1 MAAHELT
8 WTHEEVVA
16 LLDVWSDA
24 AVQAELQGAYRNDHI
39 YRRIVSELAAR
50 GFQRNAKR
58 CRDKLKALKKK
69 YKEVIDRHR
78 RSGAGVESDEE
89 VTQGDFQFFSQIHR
103 VLGGRAVVNPP
114 HLLEVGSRSQSPAS
128 ESATPVAQPAV
139 SRLRSSSS
147 SSRPSTPEMLS
158 PPPPAMEE
166 VEAEDTQGPAVEQP
180 ETETAAQ
187 QPETEPR
194 TEQPETEPAAEQP
207 ETVTE
212 QPVPETAE
220 QSVPAPSRA
229 KKRKLTKA
237 ERAQKEVSATLS
249 KLTAQGEDLK
259 SALILL
265 DDRRAKREAEQMKRE
280 EERESRMFAL
290 LSSMFGSSAPPHG
303 QHSAVPPVPNIYHSP
318 SMQAGF
324 PSTMPPGV
332 PPTMPPSIPSSSM
345 YSFPY
350 SPGGDDDEEDDTFT
364 P

>member
-1 MAAHELT
+1 
-8 WTHEEVVA
+8 
-16 LLDVWSDA
+16 
-24 AVQAELQGAYRNDHI
+24 
-39 YRRIVSELAAR
+39 
-50 GFQRNAKR
+50 
-58 CRDKLKALKKK
+58 
-69 YKEVIDRHR
+69 
-78 RSGAGVESDEE
+78 
-89 VTQGDFQFFSQIHR
+89 
-103 VLGGRAVVNPP
+103 
-114 HLLEVGSRSQSPAS
+114 
-128 ESATPVAQPAV
+128 
-139 SRLRSSSS
+139 
-147 SSRPSTPEMLS
+147 
-158 PPPPAMEE
+158 MEE

-212 QPVPETAE
+212 QPVSETAE

-290 LSSMFGSSAPPHG
+290 LSSMLCAAAILRLLARASRSLLQRSQNRTNKRSA
-303 QHSAVPPVPNIYHSP
+303 SLNAIFSTT
-318 SMQAGF
+318 GF
-324 PSTMPPGV
+324 PSYRCHANFAV
-332 PPTMPPSIPSSSM
+332 
-345 YSFPY
+345 
-350 SPGGDDDEEDDTFT
+350 
-364 P
+364 